1 MQRRRVFDVVGV
13 SILGGLCE
21 GPVLSAVQ
29 VRVTGDWVL
38 SYYSPVPLF

>member
-1 MQRRRVFDVVGV
+1 MQRRRVVDLIGV
-13 SILGGLCE
+13 SILGGLYE

-38 SYYSPVPLF
+38 LYYSPVPLF